1 MITKLFEF
9 LSPFES
15 HSYIII
21 FALLIACGLGLPIP
35 EDVTLVLGG
44 VTSSYKITNFWLI
57 VLVSMIG
64 VLGGDSIVFV
74 LGRYLGHK
82 ILKSKFLSKIVK
94 PRSIARVKLASAKY
108 GNYLLFFARFM
119 PGLRTPVFFSM
130 GMFKKPFLSFIIIV
144 YYPKLPCMSNVL
156 AQTIESSPDDIAF
169 NPVATTL

>member
-108 GNYLLFFARFM
+108 GNYLLFFGLVLHPVEVAAMRAARTNPTFFNEVM
-119 PGLRTPVFFSM
+119 VLRLIAYFTSSKRT
-130 GMFKKPFLSFIIIV
+130 GNS
-144 YYPKLPCMSNVL
+144 YP
-156 AQTIESSPDDIAF
+156 ESCAAES
-169 NPVATTL
+169 